1 MFTSEPITIRCDLL
15 SQVNRELL
23 PAVFFNHSN
32 ATFECLTR
40 LSKLVRRCFA
50 SLSTAARSLVSSC
63 CHLAAIR
70 LTLPWMVGFSSYV
83 LCAVVAAHAM
93 RLEKA
98 RNQPPLLRDVAA
110 SVTQRVSEAVR
121 PGIRSRTILL
131 LSISEG
137 LRSAARKSYWQEWPR
152 YFTTH
157 LHSRIAAIGYFY
169 CAFSIAG

>member
-1 MFTSEPITIRCDLL
+1 VIDALDEAGLGRSKDALFSRL
-15 SQVNRELL
+15 SQLW
-23 PAVFFNHSN
+23 
-32 ATFECLTR
+32 TI
-40 LSKLVRRCFA
+40 A
-50 SLSTAARSLVSSC
+50 SMAGAIAGT
-63 CHLAAIR
+63 HLAAIR

-169 CAFSIAG
+169 CAFSIAGVAGAEAANLLAPNERARRKCLR